1 MFSPFGDIESIEFGR
16 IAQGGARVAYISFT
30 DRGALNKLFR
40 TFKTSP
46 ESIHSPAMPSV
57 PSVPSILE
65 EYHSEVAKAYSKSRK
80 EIRQSAEAALA
91 HYEEEQNTMTTET
104 DADGWTTVRR
114 RRRADDDD
122 MINAIQLREKRRR
135 EAMQKKDFYKFQGRE
150 NKRDQLREIREKFEK
165 DRQRIE
171 KMKQNRKFNPV

>member
-1 MFSPFGDIESIEFGR
+1 MQVGITSIGYLLRMFQTARRTNYEYEHDQCFTPRRCSVHLGILSRLSVLKLNLVMFRFGR

-91 HYEEEQNTMTTET
+91 HYEEEQNVMCLS
-104 DADGWTTVRR
+104 TVPC
-114 RRRADDDD
+114 
-122 MINAIQLREKRRR
+122 
-135 EAMQKKDFYKFQGRE
+135 
-150 NKRDQLREIREKFEK
+150 
-165 DRQRIE
+165 RQ
-171 KMKQNRKFNPV
+171 

>member
-1 MFSPFGDIESIEFGR
+1 
-16 IAQGGARVAYISFT
+16 
-30 DRGALNKLFR
+30 
-40 TFKTSP
+40 
-46 ESIHSPAMPSV
+46 
-57 PSVPSILE
+57 
-65 EYHSEVAKAYSKSRK
+65 
-80 EIRQSAEAALA
+80 
-91 HYEEEQNTMTTET
+91 MTTET

-135 EAMQKKDFYKFQGRE
+135 EAMQKKDFYKSVSAFSMSCRFQGRE
-150 NKRDQLREIREKFEK
+150 NKRDQVREIREKFEK